1 MLISEQLVQL
11 VASFRMRQATHNA
24 VIISGT
30 VIAPGMLL
38 KLEYL
43 FPTELES
50 LGSGA

>member
-1 MLISEQLVQL
+1 MQL
-11 VASFRMRQATHNA
+11 VASFRMRKETSKD

-30 VIAPGMLL
+30 CNAPGMLL